1 MLKGRYGPL
10 WRSTSRGGDSTLLKK
25 CAVLV
30 KVRARALSLGRIV
43 EDKQGLELMIEQ
55 LLWYKPTDLWFPPHT
70 DLDTKD
76 TSKKS

>member
-1 MLKGRYGPL
+1 MKE
-10 WRSTSRGGDSTLLKK
+10 

-30 KVRARALSLGRIV
+30 TVRARALSLGRIV